1 MVAEWRSTAWKVG
14 TSRSRTVAADRS
26 ESVIV
31 PLPWPEATPWPSLPG
46 HDQVAQ
52 QQPG

>member
-31 PLPWPEATPWPSLPG
+31 PAPMAGG
-46 HDQVAQ
+46 HAVALLAG
-52 QQPG
+52 P